1 MKRASEAVDIVAS
14 PMRKTAKI
22 VGPCSSRRWKPELD
36 TMEVGLSIRTLGSAE
51 AVGTEGFCPI
61 F

>member
-1 MKRASEAVDIVAS
+1 MNSANDAVERVAS
-14 PMRKTAKI
+14 PIRNIAEI

-36 TMEVGLSIRTLGSAE
+36 TMEVGLSIRTLGSAA